1 MVHAGRCVGA
11 YLLSLK
17 GTLCMSLH
25 RALFR
30 QLPLVT
36 ALSAALCASAQAQS
50 LIDMYE
56 AARGYDASYISAKA
70 QYEANLARANQALG
84 GILPNIAA
92 SVSQTRTDFQKQV
105 QGEAMKSAV
114 TELETKTT
122 AATLTQPIYRPAAWA
137 TYRQGGYQLQQ
148 ATALYEATEQDLLV
162 RVSQAYFDVLVAED
176 NLTLLQTQ
184 KSAVQEQLASA
195 KRNFEVGTA
204 TITGVRDAQARF
216 DLATA
221 QEIAAA
227 NDLRIK
233 RLALDLVVGM
243 TDAKPKR
250 LNPASDLIK
259 APQEDLNAWIDKS
272 QSISPAVRQ
281 AQLGVEIASY
291 EVSKA
296 TAVHKPTLDAQVS
309 YSRTDNLKGTISPA
323 INNPYTTWTP
333 SVGLVLNVPLFAG
346 FSGVYKVKE
355 AYALEDKARA
365 DYEGAKRATAQATRT
380 AYLGLVAGLSQVKAY
395 EAAEAS
401 SQSSLDANKLGYSVG
416 VNINIDVL
424 NAQSQLYQTKRDLA
438 KARYDVLVGSL
449 KLRQAAGTLTPED
462 LKPIN
467 DLLAP

>member
-1 MVHAGRCVGA
+1 
-11 YLLSLK
+11 
-17 GTLCMSLH
+17 MSLR

-30 QLPLVT
+30 QLPLAA
-36 ALSAALCASAQAQS
+36 ALSAALCSTAQAQS
-50 LIDMYE
+50 LLDMYE

-84 GILPNIAA
+84 GILPSIIL
-92 SVSQTRTDFQKQV
+92 SGSQTKTDYKT
-105 QGEAMKSAV
+105 ELRDPPYTPNPTK
-114 TELETKTT
+114 ELETRT
-122 AATLTQPIYRPAAWA
+122 AALTLTQPIYRPAAWA
-137 TYRQGGYQLQQ
+137 AYRQGGQLLQQ
-148 ATALYEATEQDLLV
+148 AAAQYEATEQDLLV
-162 RVSQAYFDVLVAED
+162 RVSQAYFDVLVSED
-176 NLTLLQTQ
+176 NLTLLQNQ
-184 KSAVQEQLASA
+184 KAAVQEQLASA

-216 DLATA
+216 DLASA
-221 QEIAAA
+221 QEIAAE

-233 RLALDLVVGM
+233 RLALNLVTGL
-243 TDAKPKR
+243 TEAKPKR
-250 LNPASDLIK
+250 LNTTSKLMAS
-259 APQEDLNAWIDKS
+259 PQEDINTWVDKA
-272 QSISPAVRQ
+272 QSTNPIVRQ

-291 EVSKA
+291 EVNKA
-296 TAVHKPTLDAQVS
+296 TALHKPTLDAQVG
-309 YSRTDNLKGTISPA
+309 YTRTDNVKGSVTASGSVPPT
-323 INNPYTTWTP
+323 NVFTP
-333 SVGLVLNVPLFAG
+333 SVSVVLNVPLFTG

-365 DYEGAKRATAQATRT
+365 DYEGAKRATAQATRS

-401 SQSSLDANKLGYSVG
+401 SQSALDANKLGYSVG